1 MHHPVFASFA
11 RFRGVVPPRYHANF
25 LGVVTQNAFIAGMI
39 TALGHK
45 FPDAGDM
52 EVDYPAFDEEYFEW
66 IDLLEAVLEAR
77 DAFTMIEL
85 GAGYG
90 RWLVNAAAAARQRRG
105 DLRIT
110 LVGVEAEPTHF
121 AWMTQ
126 HFQDNGLDP
135 QKHVL
140 IEAAIDAH
148 DGVVSFYVGKPD
160 EWYGQRIADHGDT
173 ERPIRKVKTIN
184 LNQILARLDSVDLI
198 DLDIEGAELAVLT
211 SAIGELDRRVKRI
224 HIGTHTKDIEQG
236 LRTLFRDHAWY
247 KRNDYEVGSTELTQ
261 WGRLSF
267 NNGVQTWI
275 NPRLVALQPT
285 PAELSWLQ
293 WAMRSSEVRYG
304 NLQDELHKLKAASD
318 DLQRERDEHA
328 VRAPAATTELERAPS
343 LQAALTLARE
353 AQARIRAMESS
364 KFWKLRRT
372 WFRLKR
378 LVGLGM
384 NE

>member
-1 MHHPVFASFA
+1 MHHPVFASFG
-11 RFRGVVPPRYHANF
+11 RFHGVVPSHYHANF
-25 LGVVTQNAFIAGMI
+25 LGVVTRNAFIAGMI

-45 FPDAGDM
+45 PPDPGDV

-66 IDLLEAVLEAR
+66 IDLLEAVLEAQ

-126 HFQDNGLDP
+126 HFQDNGLDS

-140 IEAAIDAH
+140 IEAAIDTH
-148 DGVVSFYVGKPD
+148 DGIASFYVGNPD
-160 EWYGQRIADHGDT
+160 EWYGQRIADTGDT
-173 ERPIRKVKTIN
+173 ERPIRKVKTIS
-184 LNQILARLDSVDLI
+184 LSQVLGGIESVDLI

-211 SAIGELDRRVKRI
+211 SAIGELNRRVKRI
-224 HIGTHTKDIEQG
+224 HIGTHTRDIEQG
-236 LRTLFRDHAWY
+236 LRALFREHAWY
-247 KRNDYEVGSTELTQ
+247 KRNDYEVGGVELTQ
-261 WGRLSF
+261 WGRISF

-275 NPRLVALQPT
+275 NPRLVALHST

-293 WAMRSSEVRYG
+293 WAMRSSEVRYS
-304 NLQDELHKLKAASD
+304 NLREELKGASADLRRKWDEQAA
-318 DLQRERDEHA
+318 R
-328 VRAPAATTELERAPS
+328 TTAETAGLEGAPS
-343 LQAALTLARE
+343 LQAALTMARE
-353 AQARIRAMESS
+353 AQARIMAMENS
-364 KFWKLRRT
+364 KFWKLRRI